1 MDKEKI
7 LRDVKKKFDES
18 YSTLSDLYMKVI
30 ESHNFVAGLQVAE
43 GDARNLRKKN
53 ITPLVYNY
61 AKKNVDALVGIQKQN
76 RTALKCVAEEIGD
89 NVSASIASRLLHFC
103 MRKGNGYM
111 ASSQAFKDMTIGGL
125 SWISPYLDFSEDP
138 INGEFK
144 VICDSTL
151 DIFFDPHT
159 REMDLSDCTYIIKRK
174 VIDKQVAK
182 LTYPDH
188 EEAIEN
194 SSSNYKSDYFV
205 TSESGLANKCVVK
218 EKWERVIKPHY
229 TIVAGADVFTIPESS
244 YRELENDIN
253 ILKQSPMGYA
263 EMRHNKRVMWLT
275 ITINDDIPVYD
286 GPSIYEG
293 DFFPFIP
300 VFGFYDKTIQRW
312 SLKLQSLIDVLKD
325 PQREINNWK
334 AHTIHYLKSAI
345 NSGWIIDK
353 NAVDDERVLAKGMS
367 TPIIRRNP
375 GKAIERIRPLEIP
388 SAFINQGQS
397 SYQDF
402 MQLGLNPEALGMS
415 NVESAKLAKLKQA
428 QGLTN
433 VGELTDNFNYAFTM
447 VGRVALSMILQ
458 YYTLDKIKKILGVEY
473 ADITQDD
480 IEQVRNIKYDIE
492 VDETTYSPTQKAIR
506 LETLLQMQ
514 QYGVANIKK
523 EEFLEQMELEAADL
537 TKYKARAQEE
547 EAMQKQIE
555 AQNAQ
560 AQNELALAKANTEK
574 AKADNMQTQS
584 TLMGTNIM
592 KNLQEQGVGIGDISK
607 NIEEENQ
614 MKAIQQ
620 MQGQQEAG
628 LI

>member
-7 LRDVKKKFDES
+7 LRDTKTKFDES
-18 YSTLSDLYMKVI
+18 YSTLSDLYMKVM
-30 ESHNFVAGLQVAE
+30 ESHNFVAGNQVAD

-61 AKKNVDALVGIQKQN
+61 SKKNVDALVGIQKQN
-76 RTALKCVAEEIGD
+76 RTALKCIAEEIGD
-89 NVSASIASRLLHFC
+89 NVPASIASRVLHFC

-111 ASSQAFKDMTIGGL
+111 ASSQAFKDMCIGGL

-159 REMDLSDCTYIIKRK
+159 KEMDLSDCTYIIKRK
-174 VIDKQVAK
+174 VIDKQLAM
-182 LTYPDH
+182 LTYPDS
-188 EEAIEN
+188 EKEIED

-205 TSESGLANKCVVK
+205 TSESGLKNKCVVK

-244 YRELENDIN
+244 YDEMQDDIN
-253 ILKQSPMGYA
+253 ILKQSPDGYA
-263 EMRHNKRVMWLT
+263 EMRHNKRCMNLT
-275 ITINDDIPVYD
+275 ITINDSIIVYD

-300 VFGFYDKTIQRW
+300 VWGFYDKTIQRW
-312 SLKLQSLIDVLKD
+312 SMKIQSLIDALKD

-334 AHTIHYLKSAI
+334 AHTIHYLKSMI

-375 GKAIERIRPLEIP
+375 GKSIERIQPLDVP
-388 SAFINQGQS
+388 TAFINQGQS

-402 MQLGLNPEALGMS
+402 MQLGLDPNMLGQG
-415 NVESAKLAKLKQA
+415 NIESAKLAKLKQA
-428 QGLTN
+428 QGLAN
-433 VGELTDNFNYAFTM
+433 VGELTDNYNYAFTNL
-447 VGRVALSMILQ
+447 GKIALSMILQ

-473 ADITQDD
+473 AEITQED

-523 EEFLEQMELEAADL
+523 EEFLEQMELDATDL

-547 EAMQKQIE
+547 EAQQKQIE

-560 AQNELALAKANTEK
+560 AQNELALAKANSEK

-592 KNLQEQGVGIGDISK
+592 KNLAEQGVSAGDITAHAQAK
-607 NIEEENQ
+607 EQQAMEE
-614 MKAIQQ
+614 
-620 MQGQQEAG
+620 MQGQQQAG
-628 LI
+628 MI